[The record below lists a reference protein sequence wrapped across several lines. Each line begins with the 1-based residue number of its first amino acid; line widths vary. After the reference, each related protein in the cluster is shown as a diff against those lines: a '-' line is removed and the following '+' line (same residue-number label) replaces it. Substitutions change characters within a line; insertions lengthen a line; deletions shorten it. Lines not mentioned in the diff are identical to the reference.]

1 LSDDWQ
7 ITNHPDDRDQIKKAR
22 DAANALF
29 KPKRLVSP
37 PEVPLGAATGASTP
51 EQRVARQPRI
61 IAIPSVSAV
70 GREIAKIST
79 DPARTPKAAMRRP
92 RAKIPPSEHDRVRTL
107 VTYGMNL
114 DEVAR
119 LYSVPMNV
127 IERIVADG
135 TDDHS
140 SAIE

>member
-7 ITNHPDDRDQIKKAR
+7 TTNRPDNRDEIKKAR

-37 PEVPLGAATGASTP
+37 PEVPLAAAIGASTP
-51 EQRVARQPRI
+51 EQHVARQPRI

-70 GREIAKIST
+70 GREIAEIST
-79 DPARTPKAAMRRP
+79 GPARTPKAAMSGR
-92 RAKIPPSEHDRVRTL
+92 RAKISPSEHDRVRTL
-107 VTYGMNL
+107 VMYGMTHG
-114 DEVAR
+114 EVAR
-119 LYSVPMNV
+119 LYSVSMNV
-127 IERIVADG
+127 IERIVAGG